1 MGDTTKEDPPSFS
14 AIVLPSSLVLVLLLL
29 LVEVPAADCSLLVT
43 GLMIVS
49 LNDLATDLVSALII
63 IVYFFL
69 FLILFPIF
77 LYLLMASKSPLDT
90 LLWKVELLFLPPES
104 PPSLWKPSS
113 SGSTLPSRLPRPL
126 SSEEAN
132 EGTDFLLCLL
142 PWDSTSDI
150 ALFF

>member
-1 MGDTTKEDPPSFS
+1 MGDTTKEEPPSFS

-49 LNDLATDLVSALII
+49 LNDLATDLVSALINNCLFSVLNI
-63 IVYFFL
+63 KPLVYL
-69 FLILFPIF
+69 S
-77 LYLLMASKSPLDT
+77 MASKSPLDT

-113 SGSTLPSRLPRPL
+113 RGSTLPSLLPRPL

-132 EGTDFLLCLL
+132 DGTDLLLCLL
-142 PWDSTSDI
+142 PWDSTSDT